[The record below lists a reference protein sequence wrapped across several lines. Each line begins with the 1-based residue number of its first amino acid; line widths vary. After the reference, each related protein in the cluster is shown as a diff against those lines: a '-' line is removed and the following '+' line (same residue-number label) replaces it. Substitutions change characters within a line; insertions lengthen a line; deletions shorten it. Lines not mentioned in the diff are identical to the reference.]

1 MRMITACFARALK
14 GWTSRICVAFS
25 PHVSR
30 GYADQQ
36 NSQPVTCLFKARDL
50 I

>member
-1 MRMITACFARALK
+1 MFCSCTQGLDEPHMR
-14 GWTSRICVAFS
+14 AFS

-36 NSQPVTCLFKARDL
+36 NSQPV